1 MRAYWYPLCRT
12 DDLPPHR
19 PLAATLLGDPLVLF
33 RDETG
38 APRCLADRCPH
49 RSAPLSLGRVEAGR
63 VECPYHGWQFDG
75 AGACVRIP
83 SLAAG
88 LSMPAGAR
96 VRPYPCVVRAGFV
109 WVWPGDPSQADN
121 GAVLGRDDT
130 DPHALVTGVRDL
142 DVDHGLVIE
151 NLLDLAHAPFTHDG
165 TLATRADRYG
175 LDVQAV
181 TTEHGLRARF
191 RRSDDDC
198 LNAQAVA
205 FEAPCT
211 VRFDD
216 DDHGP
221 TQTHRVVPLG
231 PRRTRWFWQVT
242 REGLLASA
250 ALDALLATRAAAI
263 VEQDVRLL
271 LAQQARID
279 QGAPPWGCVVPA
291 DAAARAYRAWRTR
304 HEGPD
309 TWFAGFAPP
318 CPRG

>member
-1 MRAYWYPLCRT
+1 MRAYWYPLCRS

-38 APRCLADRCPH
+38 APRCLADLCPH

-75 AGACVRIP
+75 AGACVHIP
-83 SLAAG
+83 SVAAG
-88 LSMPAGAR
+88 LSMPERAR
-96 VRPYPCVVRAGFV
+96 VRRYPCVVRAGLV
-109 WVWPGDPSQADN
+109 WVWPGDPSQADDAATW
-121 GAVLGRDDT
+121 GCDDT
-130 DPHALVTGVRDL
+130 DSRALVTGVRDL

-165 TLATRADRYG
+165 TLATRADRCG
-175 LDVQAV
+175 LDVHPA
-181 TTEHGLRARF
+181 TTDHGLRARF
-191 RRSDDDC
+191 RRTDDDC
-198 LNAQAVA
+198 LNAQSVA

-231 PRRTRWFWQVT
+231 PRRTRWFWEVT

-250 ALDALLATRAAAI
+250 ALDALLAARAAAI

-304 HEGPD
+304 HEGAD